1 MSRQPTVLA
10 AEWLSKKISWVEW
23 SAVVMSSRD
32 ARKLNASWHV
42 SQKCASLQ
50 KRNKMKNLNKK
61 ADERFIVKQ
70 TTGGIF
76 VTYS

>member
-1 MSRQPTVLA
+1 
-10 AEWLSKKISWVEW
+10 
-23 SAVVMSSRD
+23 MSSRD